1 MSSPARW
8 PWATVGL
15 VVAAAAIAG
24 LPGFGAALAW
34 QPDAGW
40 WRLLSCQLTHWDADH
55 LHWDVLA
62 VAILGCWSETRWP
75 AATRSTLAIGT
86 LAIPL
91 VVVIAHPGLA
101 YRGLSGLACALAA
114 VGSVRALREAR
125 RCGDGPALVVAAG
138 LLAGLL
144 AKTAWELSTGDAVFA
159 AATGWTPLPLAHIAG
174 ILVGSTIGL
183 LPHGVRTAAAP
194 SAVPGSITAAWRSR
208 AQP

>member
-1 MSSPARW
+1 MSPARW

-15 VVAAAAIAG
+15 VVAAVAIAG

-40 WRLLSCQLTHWDADH
+40 WRLLTCQLTHWDADH
-55 LHWDVLA
+55 LRWDVLA

-75 AATRSTLAIGT
+75 AATRWTLAVGT

-91 VVVIAHPGLA
+91 AVILGHPDLA

-114 VGSVRALREAR
+114 LGSVQALREAR
-125 RCGDGPALVVAAG
+125 GSGDRAAQAVATG

-144 AKTAWELSTGDAVFA
+144 AKTAWEVATGEAVFA

-183 LPHGVRTAAAP
+183 VAHEVRTASAA